1 MHELYGNDFE
11 KTASEVLSFLHR
23 RLGFDLWMVTRTEG
37 NDWIVLQS
45 EDHGY
50 GVKAGQVFRW
60 VDSFCSEMVKG
71 HGPRFAPSS
80 KMVPAYA
87 AAPIGQQI
95 PIGAYIGV
103 PLLLDDGS
111 LFGTLC
117 AIDPEPQPQSI
128 VEEQDMVELMGS
140 LLIRVLQME
149 LKSDELVRRAE
160 RFEAQALTDAMT
172 GLYNRAGWNQLMTK
186 EEKRCRRHGSS
197 CAVIMVDLDELKQ
210 VNDTQGHTAGDD
222 LIVRTAKAM
231 HQAARAEDVVA
242 RLGGDEFGIIGVN
255 CDRAGGEALRLRVL
269 MIFDQEG
276 IKASVGLA
284 IRDPS
289 SGISQALVNADQK
302 MYENKRLNKHGGRVI
317 LDLVS

>member
-37 NDWIVLQS
+37 DDWIVLQS
-45 EDHGY
+45 EDQGY

-172 GLYNRAGWNQLMTK
+172 GLYNRSGWDQLMAK
-186 EEKRCRRHGSS
+186 EEGRCRRHGSS
-197 CAVIMVDLDELKQ
+197 CAVIMVDLDELKR
-210 VNDTQGHTAGDD
+210 VNDAQGHTAGDE
-222 LIVRTAKAM
+222 LIVRTAKSL

>member
-23 RLGFDLWMVTRTEG
+23 RLGFDLWMITRTEG

-50 GVKAGQVFRW
+50 GVKSGRVFRW
-60 VDSFCSEMVKG
+60 VDSFCAEMVKG
-71 HGPRFAPSS
+71 KGPHFAPTS

-87 AAPIGQQI
+87 AAPIGQQVT
-95 PIGAYIGV
+95 IGAYIAI

-128 VEEQDMVELMGS
+128 IEDQALVELMGR
-140 LLIRVLQME
+140 LLSRILQME
-149 LKSDELVRRAE
+149 LKAEELVRRAE

-172 GLYNRAGWNQLMTK
+172 GLYNRAGWDQLMTK
-186 EEKRCRRHGSS
+186 EEGRCRRHGSS
-197 CAVIMVDLDELKQ
+197 CAVIIVDLDALKQ
-210 VNDTQGHTAGDD
+210 VNDAQGHTAGDD
-222 LIVRTAKAM
+222 LIVRTAKAL

-255 CDRAGGEALRLRVL
+255 CDRAGGDALRMRVL
-269 MIFDQEG
+269 MVFDQEG
-276 IKASVGLA
+276 IMASVGWA
-284 IRDPS
+284 MRDPG
-289 SGISQALVNADQK
+289 SGISQALVQADQK
-302 MYENKRLNKHGGRVI
+302 MYENKRLNKHAGQVI
-317 LDLVS
+317 LGLVS

>member
-37 NDWIVLQS
+37 DDWIVLQS
-45 EDHGY
+45 EDQGY

-172 GLYNRAGWNQLMTK
+172 GLYNRSGWDQLMAK
-186 EEKRCRRHGSS
+186 EEGRCRRHGSS
-197 CAVIMVDLDELKQ
+197 CAVIMVDLDELKR
-210 VNDTQGHTAGDD
+210 VNDAQGHTAGDE
-222 LIVRTAKAM
+222 LIVRTAKAL

>member
-172 GLYNRAGWNQLMTK
+172 GLYNRSGWDQLMAK
-186 EEKRCRRHGSS
+186 EEGRCRRHGSS
-197 CAVIMVDLDELKQ
+197 CAVIMVDLDELKR
-210 VNDTQGHTAGDD
+210 VNDAQGHTAGDE
-222 LIVRTAKAM
+222 LIVRTAKAL